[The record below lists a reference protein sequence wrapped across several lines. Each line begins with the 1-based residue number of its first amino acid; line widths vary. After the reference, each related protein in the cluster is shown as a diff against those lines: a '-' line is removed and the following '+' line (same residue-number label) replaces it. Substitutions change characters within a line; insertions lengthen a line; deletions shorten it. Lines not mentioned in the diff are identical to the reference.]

1 MFGQWFMS
9 LKGIEFAGAPLEING
24 TPTVQKSRR
33 GSIVIGK
40 NLKLNSGKKY
50 NAIGGDTRAVF
61 KTIGEGRIEIGE
73 DVGISNSAFVSTV
86 SITVKDHVMI
96 GGGCKFWDTDFHPL
110 DYESRVQSY
119 EAPGTSAPIVIEEG
133 AFIGAGTIVLKGVT
147 IGARA
152 VIGAGSVVTKDVPAG
167 EIWAGNPA
175 VKVRDLVFEKNA

>member
-1 MFGQWFMS
+1 MFGKAIMQV
-9 LKGIEFAGAPLEING
+9 KGIVFRGEPLEING
-24 TPTVQKSRR
+24 IPTVQKSRK
-33 GSIVIGK
+33 GSIIIGK
-40 NLKLNSGKKY
+40 NLKLNSGKKH

-61 KTIGEGRIEIGE
+61 KTIGEGSIEIGN
-73 DVGISNSAFVSTV
+73 DVGISNSAFVSTT
-86 SITVKDHVMI
+86 SIRVGDHVMI

-110 DYESRVQSY
+110 DYEARVKSY
-119 EAPGTSAPIVIEEG
+119 EAPGVSAPIVIEEG

-175 VKVRDLVFEKNA
+175 TRVRDHV